1 MDVGIRQRVEKTRL
15 KRNCGG
21 RHGFQEKNGSK
32 ETGGTEEYN
41 TSSNEDQEKWSK
53 AKSNSWSFYLP
64 FVGVPILGCAC
75 FLLL

>member
-1 MDVGIRQRVEKTRL
+1 MADMDFK
-15 KRNCGG
+15 K
-21 RHGFQEKNGSK
+21 KNGSK

-64 FVGVPILGCAC
+64 LFAC
-75 FLLL
+75 LSLDVLVFYFYREGNF